1 MFFLALLSS
10 TELRF
15 SLKTE
20 VHKRLRVSEP
30 YSCMQVTVIVIFQG
44 SSNKLTPDEKMEGFP
59 KLVKMG
65 SYFASKVA
73 TAVQGI

>member
-1 MFFLALLSS
+1 M
-10 TELRF
+10 
-15 SLKTE
+15 
-20 VHKRLRVSEP
+20 H
-30 YSCMQVTVIVIFQG
+30 VTVIVIFQG